1 MRRRRS
7 KSQHVEKVAA
17 VSSGRFPM
25 TALVQTLAVAE
36 YLSFHRA
43 AQALGTSQSSV
54 SARVKSLE
62 EEIGILLFQ
71 RNTRGVRLTEAG
83 RRFVDQVGSALETLD
98 RAIKTAGMV
107 ARGEHGA
114 LRIGIHGFAAGGFL
128 NQLLDRFH
136 SLHAGVTLHLTEGT
150 ARDAQFMV
158 REDRLD
164 VAFMACTHKVPDLNS
179 RPVWR
184 DRLMV
189 AMPETHPL
197 AKRQRILWQ
206 DLAAETFLVRESG
219 TGPQVHDL
227 IVLRAAEKWPVPA
240 IRRFDVGRDSLL
252 TMIAAGQGVS
262 LFVAEN
268 LTLVPPGI
276 VIREIADETETVTFS
291 AIWSPSNQSQ
301 TLRNLLDL
309 AGKMERDSRQP
320 SSGSHG

>member
-1 MRRRRS
+1 MRRRRLTDTPPN
-7 KSQHVEKVAA
+7 KLPTLLC
-17 VSSGRFPM
+17 GRIPM
-25 TALVQTLAVAE
+25 TALVQTLAVSE

-54 SARVKSLE
+54 SARVKALE
-62 EEIGILLFQ
+62 EELGITLFD

-83 RRFVDQVGSALETLD
+83 RQFVAQAGSALTTLD
-98 RAIKTAGMV
+98 RAVKTAGMV

-114 LRIGIHGFAAGGFL
+114 LRIGVHALVTGGFL
-128 NQLLDRFH
+128 DRLLDRFR
-136 SLHAGVTLHLTEGT
+136 SLHSGVDLHIAEGT

-164 VAFMACTHKVPDLNS
+164 LAFMACSHEIPDLHS
-179 RPVWR
+179 RVIWR

-189 AMPETHPL
+189 VMSDTHPL
-197 AKRQRILWQ
+197 ARLDRIVWK
-206 DLAAETFLVRESG
+206 DLTAETFLVREGG

-227 IVLRAAEKWPVPA
+227 IVVRAAGKWPVPV
-240 IRRFDVGRDSLL
+240 ILRCDVGRDSLL
-252 TMIAAGQGVS
+252 SMIAAGQGIS

-276 VIREIADETETVTFS
+276 AIREISDEPETIPFS
-291 AIWSPSNQSQ
+291 VVWSPRNQSQ

-309 AGKMERDSRQP
+309 ANRMERVSQ
-320 SSGSHG
+320 

>member
-1 MRRRRS
+1 M
-7 KSQHVEKVAA
+7 EKVAA
-17 VSSGRFPM
+17 VYSGRFPM
-25 TALVQTLAVAE
+25 TAPVQTLAVAE

-71 RNTRGVRLTEAG
+71 RNTCGVRLTEAG
-83 RRFVDQVGSALETLD
+83 RRFVDQVGGALETLD
-98 RAIKTAGMV
+98 CAIKTAGMV

-114 LRIGIHGFAAGGFL
+114 LRIGVHGFAVGGLL

-164 VAFMACTHKVPDLNS
+164 VAFMACTHKIPDLNS

-240 IRRFDVGRDSLL
+240 IRRFAVGRDSLL
-252 TMIAAGQGVS
+252 TMIAAGQGVP

-309 AGKMERDSRQP
+309 AGKMERDSRQL
-320 SSGSHG
+320 SDGSHG